1 MTSFNLHGIQVSNG
15 IAIGKAYLISNA
27 LLEVVRYQI
36 SKKEISAEI
45 TRFTKG
51 INEVKRDLSEIKKRL
66 QKGLTKEFESFI
78 NTHII
83 LLTDK
88 NISEKPKQI
97 IVDEQCNAEWA
108 IKKQMDFIISRFDE
122 IEDQYIKERKYDVIQ
137 LVERII
143 KALLGHPSQSSL
155 IKNEDKT
162 ILVAHDISP
171 ADALQFKKHKYAAFI
186 TDGGGST
193 SHTAILARS
202 LDIPSIAGL
211 QNARKLIKNNENI
224 IVDGNRGIVI
234 INPSSNILKEYQL
247 QQSAWKL
254 EREKLSTIKKIKC
267 ETLDNEKINLLA
279 NIEVPDDLASVKDNN
294 ASGIGLFRTEFLFM
308 NRKDL
313 PNENEQYKIYKS
325 VAQAMKNKTVIIRTL
340 DSGAGKNISADK
352 KNSEN
357 PALGLRSIR
366 LCLSE
371 PQIFNVQLRAILRA
385 SSSGNIRILIPM
397 LSSIPELKQ
406 TKLLIE
412 RAKQSLRN
420 EKILFNEKIAI
431 GGMIEV
437 PAVAINAEIFA
448 KELDFLSIGTNDLI
462 QYTLATDRTDES
474 VSHLYNSLHP
484 AVLKLIEFT
493 IKAGKKFNKEVA
505 ICGEMAG
512 DDKLTMLL
520 IGMGLRNFSMHPARI
535 LPVKKQVLNSNS
547 RSLKR
552 AVNKILKSSEPE
564 KIEFL
569 VQSLINNN

>member
-66 QKGLTKEFESFI
+66 QKGSTKEFESFI

-108 IKKQMDFIISRFDE
+108 IKKQMDFIISRFDK

-224 IVDGNRGIVI
+224 IVDGNKGIVI

>member
-108 IKKQMDFIISRFDE
+108 IKKQMDFIISRFDK

-224 IVDGNRGIVI
+224 IVDGNKGIVI

>member
-1 MTSFNLHGIQVSNG
+1 
-15 IAIGKAYLISNA
+15 
-27 LLEVVRYQI
+27 
-36 SKKEISAEI
+36 
-45 TRFTKG
+45 
-51 INEVKRDLSEIKKRL
+51 
-66 QKGLTKEFESFI
+66 
-78 NTHII
+78 
-83 LLTDK
+83 
-88 NISEKPKQI
+88 
-97 IVDEQCNAEWA
+97 
-108 IKKQMDFIISRFDE
+108 
-122 IEDQYIKERKYDVIQ
+122 
-137 LVERII
+137 
-143 KALLGHPSQSSL
+143 
-155 IKNEDKT
+155 
-162 ILVAHDISP
+162 
-171 ADALQFKKHKYAAFI
+171 
-186 TDGGGST
+186 
-193 SHTAILARS
+193 
-202 LDIPSIAGL
+202 
-211 QNARKLIKNNENI
+211 
-224 IVDGNRGIVI
+224 
-234 INPSSNILKEYQL
+234 
-247 QQSAWKL
+247 
-254 EREKLSTIKKIKC
+254 
-267 ETLDNEKINLLA
+267 
-279 NIEVPDDLASVKDNN
+279 
-294 ASGIGLFRTEFLFM
+294 
-308 NRKDL
+308 
-313 PNENEQYKIYKS
+313 
-325 VAQAMKNKTVIIRTL
+325 
-340 DSGAGKNISADK
+340 
-352 KNSEN
+352 
-357 PALGLRSIR
+357 
-366 LCLSE
+366 
-371 PQIFNVQLRAILRA
+371 
-385 SSSGNIRILIPM
+385 M

-569 VQSLINNN
+569 VQNLINNN

>member
-45 TRFTKG
+45 NRFTKG
-51 INEVKRDLSEIKKRL
+51 INEVKKDLSEIKKRL
-66 QKGLTKEFESFI
+66 QKGSTKEFESFI

-108 IKKQMDFIISRFDE
+108 IKKQMDFIISRFDK

-143 KALLGHPSQSSL
+143 KVLLGHPSQSSL

-186 TDGGGST
+186 TDGGGSA

-224 IVDGNRGIVI
+224 IVDGNKGIVI

-279 NIEVPDDLASVKDNN
+279 NIEVPDDLTSVKDNN

-313 PNENEQYKIYKS
+313 PNENEQYKIYES

-357 PALGLRSIR
+357 PALGLRAIR

-397 LSSIPELKQ
+397 LSSISELKQ

-462 QYTLATDRTDES
+462 QYTLATDRTDEA

-547 RSLKR
+547 RNLKR
-552 AVNKILKSSEPE
+552 AVNKILKLSEPE

-569 VQSLINNN
+569 VQGLINNN

>member
-36 SKKEISAEI
+36 SKKEISTEI
-45 TRFTKG
+45 NRFTKG
-51 INEVKRDLSEIKKRL
+51 INEVKKDLSEIKKRL
-66 QKGLTKEFESFI
+66 QKGAIKEFESFI

-108 IKKQMDFIISRFDE
+108 IKKQMDFIISRFDQ
-122 IEDQYIKERKYDVIQ
+122 IEDQYIQERKYDVIQ

-143 KALLGHPSQSSL
+143 KALLGHPSHSSL

-202 LDIPSIAGL
+202 LDIPSIVGL

-224 IVDGNRGIVI
+224 IVDGNKGIVI

-267 ETLDNEKINLLA
+267 KTLDNEKINLLA

-325 VAQAMKNKTVIIRTL
+325 VAKAMKNKPVIIRTL
-340 DSGAGKNISADK
+340 DSGASKNISADK
-352 KNSEN
+352 KTSEN
-357 PALGLRSIR
+357 PALGLRAIR

-420 EKILFNEKIAI
+420 EKILFNDKIAI

-493 IKAGKKFNKEVA
+493 IKAGKKFNKEVS

-512 DDKLTMLL
+512 DNKLTMLL

-552 AVNKILKSSEPE
+552 TVNKILKSSEPE

-569 VQSLINNN
+569 IQGLINNN

>member
-51 INEVKRDLSEIKKRL
+51 INEVKWDLSEIKKRL
-66 QKGLTKEFESFI
+66 QKGSTKEFESFI

-108 IKKQMDFIISRFDE
+108 IKKQMDFIISRFDK

-224 IVDGNRGIVI
+224 IVDGNKGIVI

-569 VQSLINNN
+569 VQSLINNK